1 MEKPVE
7 LQCLEKAPSGI
18 KGLDEITYGGLPR
31 GRTALICGGPGSGK
45 TLFAM
50 EFLVRGAIQFNEPGV
65 FLSFEEKPEELI
77 QNVASLGFDLK
88 RLQAENKIRVEYIYI
103 ERSEIEETGDYDL
116 EALFIRI
123 EYAVAQTGAKRIVLD
138 TLEALFSGLKD
149 TSILRAEVRR
159 LFRKLK
165 EMGLTAVVTAE
176 QGSNGSLTRHGLE
189 EYVSDCVIRLD
200 NRMLDQVSTRR
211 LRILKYRGSVHGANE
226 YPFLI
231 DQDGFFLMPSTSL
244 ELKHIVSLDRIPTG
258 ISKLDSMLDE
268 KGYYRGSTILVT
280 GTAGT
285 GKTSVATSFVDAACK
300 RGEKIL
306 FFSFEES
313 PNEII
318 RNMNSIGLNLEH
330 WVRDGRL
337 EFSAT
342 RPSFFGLEKH
352 LAYTLKLLS
361 DFKPSAVVFDPISD
375 LINIGSLMEV
385 RLMLER
391 LIDFLK
397 TNGITAL
404 LTSLTR
410 SDDRGDRNVAISSLI
425 DTWLLLREIE
435 SNGERNRALQIVKS
449 RGMAHSNQIREL
461 ILTDRGVDLVDVYIG
476 PEGVLTGLARL
487 QQESYDQSES
497 EIHQAEVKAI
507 QVEMDGKLKAFESA
521 ISERRAV
528 LDADEARMKL
538 LIQQISQRERFR
550 QVTRNTLAAAQKN
563 GAAILQSPKKES
575 TRVSDIRKVGTRK

>member
-330 WVRDGRL
+330 WVREGRL

>member
-330 WVRDGRL
+330 WVREGRL

-361 DFKPSAVVFDPISD
+361 DFKPNAVVFDPISD

>member
-138 TLEALFSGLKD
+138 TLEALFSGLKE

-285 GKTSVATSFVDAACK
+285 GKTSVATSFVNAACK